1 MKDFIRA
8 PEVGKKQISLF
19 INNRLKNGTVN
30 FFTPI
35 TRNNLL
41 TGIQKK
47 PKTKKAIE
55 VLKEDCQAFGTII
68 AKAYTLK
75 EAFGYPIE
83 VETRPKRR
91 YTRKLKK
98 AKERVQPTA
107 MEDVGDE
114 TIFTGIDEGM
124 EGDEDTDNIICEQ
137 EEEVDDDS
145 NWEVSDFM
153 SSDDSCDEWVP

>member
-8 PEVGKKQISLF
+8 PGVGKQQISLF

-75 EAFGYPIE
+75 EAFGYPITSYPLSVADLE
-83 VETRPKRR
+83 GSLRQSD
-91 YTRKLKK
+91 K
-98 AKERVQPTA
+98 A
-107 MEDVGDE
+107 
-114 TIFTGIDEGM
+114 
-124 EGDEDTDNIICEQ
+124 
-137 EEEVDDDS
+137 S
-145 NWEVSDFM
+145 L
-153 SSDDSCDEWVP
+153 